1 MKKLHL
7 GYWALLGLAMA
18 VLLTAGPA
26 MALTLDSVTG
36 SFGNPIGPAFPGY
49 TYNPSPFEIR
59 WGVPALPSTESAG
72 LRFTPS
78 FPPSSLPFGT
88 FQLGILTHINEQIS
102 SYVGGLTSVD
112 LTLSPHFSNG
122 QTTDWKY
129 RVHIFETPNHP
140 TPQPDTITLEALDA
154 LPLIFTDNG
163 DEYRFTPLG
172 IIPADLTS
180 PEFQPNSTPFWVA
193 TVPNPSPLLLIGLGL
208 VALAGAT
215 RLSAHRK

>member
-1 MKKLHL
+1 MKKMH
-7 GYWALLGLAMA
+7 WSWSLLGLAMA
-18 VLLTAGPA
+18 VLLTASPA
-26 MALTLDSVTG
+26 MALTLDSVG
-36 SFGNPIGPAFPGY
+36 VLWSNPAGPAFPTWTWNLG
-49 TYNPSPFEIR
+49 NEIR
-59 WGVPALPSTESAG
+59 WGDPVLPSTAPAG

-88 FQLGILTHINEQIS
+88 FQLGILSHINEQIS
-102 SYVGGLTSVD
+102 SYIGGLTSVD
-112 LTLSPHFSNG
+112 LTLSPHFSNL

-140 TPQPDTITLEALDA
+140 VPQPDTITLEALDA

-172 IIPADLTS
+172 IIPESLTS
-180 PEFQPNSTPFWVA
+180 PEFNTNPTPFWVA